1 MENKIIRKCS
11 THGKEYKLEFPI
23 TIPAVIQNP
32 IQLVKLELSSTMRQ
46 SLKDIILNRGDEQNR
61 LSNVK
66 ADMTDWHMHQ
76 HYQEFMQLSLLAETQ
91 AKLLTKNPVP
101 TFTFECWGAVYRKDD
116 ETVIHNHWG
125 NLWSWGYYLEIPN
138 DSPPFRFE
146 DTFQSGTNDVTS
158 FDIYPE
164 VDDLLIFPSWF
175 KHSVP
180 KMECDVE
187 RIMIAGNIQT
197 VRPVP
202 WPTPIKPT
210 SISWSLENYD

>member
-1 MENKIIRKCS
+1 MENKITRKCG
-11 THGKEYKLEFPI
+11 THGKEYKLEFPLN
-23 TIPAVIQNP
+23 IPAVIQNP

-46 SLKDIILNRGDEQNR
+46 SLKDIILNRGDEQNHS
-61 LSNVK
+61 SNVK
-66 ADMTDWHMHQ
+66 ADMTDWFMHKK
-76 HYQEFMQLSLLAETQ
+76 YKEFKELSIHAEAIANQMTEDHI
-91 AKLLTKNPVP
+91 A
-101 TFTFECWGAVYRKDD
+101 TFTFDCWGAVYRKG
-116 ETVIHNHWG
+116 EYTKIHNHWG

-164 VDDLLIFPSWF
+164 DDDILIFPSWF

-180 KMECDVE
+180 KMECDGE

-210 SISWSLENYD
+210 SISWSLETYD